1 MTDQV
6 GQISEEIR
14 ETYEDFE
21 EKVIEIRR
29 TAKVTKGG
37 KNLSFRAVVVVGN
50 RKGKVGLGIGKAREV
65 PDAIRKAIAD
75 AKKNLIEVPIYN
87 GTIPHDVVGRQ
98 DASKVLLK
106 PAAMGTGIIAG
117 GTVRS
122 VVELAGIQ
130 NILTK
135 SLGSTNPLN
144 LARATINGLRNLLS
158 VKKAAELRD
167 ISPGEVIKGVKK
179 EG

>member
-1 MTDQV
+1 MAEIAQ
-6 GQISEEIR
+6 EIR
-14 ETYEDFE
+14 EEYENFE

-29 TAKVTKGG
+29 TTKVTKGG

-50 RKGKVGLGIGKAREV
+50 RNGKVGLGIGKAREV
-65 PDAIRKAIAD
+65 PDAIRKAIVD
-75 AKKNLIEVPIYN
+75 AKKNLINVPIIN
-87 GTIPHDVVGRQ
+87 GTIPHETLGRQ

-106 PAAMGTGIIAG
+106 PAAPGTGIIAG
-117 GTVRS
+117 GTVRA

-135 SLGSTNPLN
+135 SLGSNNPLN
-144 LARATINGLRNLLS
+144 LARATINGLSDLLDP
-158 VKKAAELRD
+158 KKVADLRD
-167 ISPGEVIKGVKK
+167 ISAAEVYKGVQKK

>member
-1 MTDQV
+1 VTELAQ
-6 GQISEEIR
+6 QIR
-14 ETYEDFE
+14 EEYENFE

-29 TAKVTKGG
+29 TTKVTKGG

-50 RKGKVGLGIGKAREV
+50 RNGKVGLGIGKAREV
-65 PDAIRKAIAD
+65 PDAIRKAITD
-75 AKKNLIEVPIYN
+75 AKKNLINVPLIN
-87 GTIPHDVVGRQ
+87 GTIPHEIIGRQ

-106 PAAMGTGIIAG
+106 PAAPGTGVIAG
-117 GTVRS
+117 GTVRA

-135 SLGSTNPLN
+135 ALGSTNALN
-144 LARATINGLRNLLS
+144 LARATMNGLKNLMDPRK
-158 VKKAAELRD
+158 VAELRD
-167 ISPGEVIKGVKK
+167 ITVKEVYKGVKRNSE

>member
-1 MTDQV
+1 VAEIAQ
-6 GQISEEIR
+6 EIR
-14 ETYEDFE
+14 EEYENFE

-29 TAKVTKGG
+29 TTKVTKGG

-50 RKGKVGLGIGKAREV
+50 RNGKVGLGIGKAREV
-65 PDAIRKAIAD
+65 PDAIRKAIVD
-75 AKKNLIEVPIYN
+75 AKKNLINVPIIN
-87 GTIPHDVVGRQ
+87 GTIPHETLGRQ

-106 PAAMGTGIIAG
+106 PAAPGTGIIAG
-117 GTVRS
+117 GTVRA

-135 SLGSTNPLN
+135 SLGSNNPLN
-144 LARATINGLRNLLS
+144 LARATINGLRDLLDP
-158 VKKAAELRD
+158 KKVADLRD
-167 ISPGEVIKGVKK
+167 ISAAEVYKGVQKK

>member
-1 MTDQV
+1 MTELAQ
-6 GQISEEIR
+6 QIR
-14 ETYEDFE
+14 EEYENFE

-29 TAKVTKGG
+29 TTKVTKGG

-50 RKGKVGLGIGKAREV
+50 RNGKVGLGIGKAREV
-65 PDAIRKAIAD
+65 PDAIRKAITD
-75 AKKNLIEVPIYN
+75 AKKNLINVPLIN
-87 GTIPHDVVGRQ
+87 GTIPHEIIGRQ

-106 PAAMGTGIIAG
+106 PAAPGTGVIAG
-117 GTVRS
+117 GTVRA

-135 SLGSTNPLN
+135 ALGSTNALN
-144 LARATINGLRNLLS
+144 LARATMNGLKNLMDPRK
-158 VKKAAELRD
+158 VAELRD
-167 ISPGEVIKGVKK
+167 ITVKEVYKGVKRNSE